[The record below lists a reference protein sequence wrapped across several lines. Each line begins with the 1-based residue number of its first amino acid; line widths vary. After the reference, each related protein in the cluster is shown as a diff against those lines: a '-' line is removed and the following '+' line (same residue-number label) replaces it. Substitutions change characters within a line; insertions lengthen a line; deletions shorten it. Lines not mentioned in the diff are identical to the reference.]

1 MDRPPTPGLDRAPS
15 GYGRTEHG
23 LRCPRCQSAL
33 IRVRRQ
39 PFDRL
44 ISLLS
49 PRRRYR
55 CVAIG
60 CGWEGTVS
68 AKR

>member
-1 MDRPPTPGLDRAPS
+1 MDRPPIGLNHPS
-15 GYGRTEHG
+15 PGYGKSEQG
-23 LRCPRCQSAL
+23 LRCPRCQGPL

-39 PFDRL
+39 PVDRL
-44 ISLLS
+44 ISLIS

-55 CVAIG
+55 CAAIG
-60 CGWEGTVS
+60 CGWEGTRS